1 MSDMGLRLRKS
12 IRVGKHAR
20 INLSNSGVGYSVGAG
35 GVRYTQSPKRSKSKR
50 SGGFLSAIFVGTYLF
65 FKWMFIIALFPITI
79 PIMIIRRKKK
89 AKQQEK

>member
-1 MSDMGLRLRKS
+1 MGLRLRKS

-35 GVRYTQSPKRSKSKR
+35 GICYTQSPKRSKSKR
-50 SGGFLSAIFVGTYLF
+50 GVGSLGVVFVGTYLF
-65 FKWMFIIALFPITI
+65 FKWMFIIALFPVTV
-79 PIMIIRRKKK
+79 PIMVIRRKKE